1 MKRTVFFASALM
13 LMTACGSNQQEL
25 VIGDPVYVGEK
36 SVVEVSEPGTPNCP
50 TYVVV
55 NNPEVDLA
63 AFPVDAEGFHVL
75 FNGNEKMQGWRG
87 YGKDNIP
94 SRWSVEDGCIKFT
107 GSGGGEAQTG
117 EGGDLLFAHKFKNFI
132 LEMEWKVS
140 KGGNSGIFYLAQEIK
155 NANGNYEPMY
165 LSAPECQVLDNV
177 NHPDAMLGKDGNR
190 QSSSLYDMIPAKP
203 QNSNPAEEWNKVR
216 IMVYK
221 GTVVHTQNGENVVE
235 YHLWTPQWTDMLQ
248 ASKFSAER
256 WPMGFELLNNCGGE
270 NHEGYIGIQDHGD
283 NVWYRNI
290 RVKVLE

>member
-1 MKRTVFFASALM
+1 MKAKEKGIREDEMFGWHRGINGREF
-13 LMTACGSNQQEL
+13 QQ
-25 VIGDPVYVGEK
+25 
-36 SVVEVSEPGTPNCP
+36 
-50 TYVVV
+50 
-55 NNPEVDLA
+55 
-63 AFPVDAEGFHVL
+63 
-75 FNGNEKMQGWRG
+75 
-87 YGKDNIP
+87 
-94 SRWSVEDGCIKFT
+94 
-107 GSGGGEAQTG
+107 
-117 EGGDLLFAHKFKNFI
+117 
-132 LEMEWKVS
+132 
-140 KGGNSGIFYLAQEIK
+140 
-155 NANGNYEPMY
+155 
-165 LSAPECQVLDNV
+165 APECQVLDNV

-270 NHEGYIGIQDHGD
+270 NLYTDVTIPNIITMVLNTDITLTVLTTAVVKDHGD
-283 NVWYRNI
+283 DVWYRNI

>member
-1 MKRTVFFASALM
+1 MKKIFIFGAAFAALV
-13 LMTACGSNQQEL
+13 ACGGPKAQEL
-25 VIGDPVYVGEK
+25 VIG
-36 SVVEVSEPGTPNCP
+36 EVSYEGELTEVAMTPVTPNCP
-50 TYVVV
+50 EYVVV
-55 NNPEVDLA
+55 NRPQVKLED
-63 AFPVDAEGFHVL
+63 FPMDADGFYVI

-221 GTVVHTQNGENVVE
+221 GTVVHTQNDENVVE

-270 NHEGYIGIQDHGD
+270 NREGYIGIQDHGD

>member
-1 MKRTVFFASALM
+1 MKKIIFCAAALM
-13 LMTACGSNQQEL
+13 LMAACGNKKQEL
-25 VIGDPVYVGEK
+25 VIGDPVYVGEQTI
-36 SVVEVSEPGTPNCP
+36 VEVNEPSTPNCP
-50 TYVVV
+50 AYVVV
-55 NNPEVDLA
+55 NNPEVDLS
-63 AFPVDAEGFHVL
+63 AFPIDEEGYHIL

-87 YGKDNIP
+87 YGKEGIP
-94 SRWSVEDGCIKFT
+94 SRWIVEDGAIKFLGT
-107 GSGGGEAQTG
+107 GLGEGQTA
-117 EGGDLLFAHKFKNFI
+117 EGGDLIFAHQFQNFI
-132 LEMEWKVS
+132 LELEWKVS
-140 KGGNSGIFYLAQEIK
+140 KGGNSGIFYLSQEIK
-155 NANGNYEPMY
+155 NEAGKFEPIY

-235 YHLWTPQWTDMLQ
+235 YHLWTPQWTEMLQ
-248 ASKFSAER
+248 ASKFSAEK

-283 NVWYRNI
+283 DVWYRNI

>member
-1 MKRTVFFASALM
+1 MKKTFIFGAAIAALV
-13 LMTACGSNQQEL
+13 ACGGPKTQEL
-25 VIGDPVYVGEK
+25 VIGEVTYEGELT
-36 SVVEVSEPGTPNCP
+36 EVAMTPTTPNCP
-50 TYVVV
+50 EYVVV
-55 NNPEVDLA
+55 NRPQVKLEDY
-63 AFPVDAEGFHVL
+63 PMDADGFYVI
-75 FNGNEKMQGWRG
+75 FNGNEEMQGWRG
-87 YGKDNIP
+87 YGKDTIP
-94 SRWSVEDGCIKFT
+94 SRWSVEDGCIKFA

-117 EGGDLLFAHKFKNFI
+117 DGGDLLFAHKFKNFI
-132 LEMEWKVS
+132 LELEWKVS
-140 KGGNSGIFYLAQEIK
+140 KGGNSGIFYLAQEVK
-155 NANGNYEPMY
+155 NASGKYEPMY

-221 GTVVHTQNGENVVE
+221 GTVVHTQNDENVVE

-256 WPMGFELLNNCGGE
+256 WPLGFELLNNCGGE
-270 NHEGYIGIQDHGD
+270 NREGYIGVQDHGD